1 MLARSIKRFANI
13 PAIPNSGT
21 NHLAAA
27 KSANNFQLTTPLLSK
42 PAIRS
47 NDKLKVSHFVVSSLE
62 KNKFCVNVMLNA
74 ESDQDEMSIKPAL
87 FVCALDTSGSMSD
100 SVSDG
105 TDKEVSKY
113 NRLDLV
119 QHSVNTMIHCLRP
132 EDQLSF
138 VTFNDNAKIVMPPT
152 NMTSSGK
159 QTAMN
164 AYKSFRA
171 AGMTNLW
178 EGLDQSLNIMSN
190 EQYNDRQRTRFTL
203 LLTDGLP
210 NVSPSNGIL
219 NEFMTKLP
227 LSTSVNTFGYGYELD
242 SNLLL
247 RLAQEGGGSF
257 AHIPDYTMCNTVF
270 INFLANCMSTSI
282 NNISCDLDVNPKH
295 KINPATKNINIG
307 SIQKGQTRNIMF
319 EVMTNAPEE
328 FVMDMKF
335 TYDNQEVTYSINNIR
350 ETELRPENY
359 AEVFRYLL
367 TNIIRQGLE
376 SQDTKKACKNIDF
389 MCEMINGLKNKTN
402 DQKIINQ
409 LNGFL
414 DNLKHPDVNF
424 GQVYKAFSNPE
435 YFNKWGPH
443 YLRYLSRSHELQ
455 ICSNFKDTSLQHYGG
470 KLFKELRTEIEDIFK
485 TIPVPQPSL
494 SHEPFRGN
502 YTKSFYSQSGPCFEG
517 SGLVHMADGSRKRV
531 SEIKKGDH
539 LQKPAGWTFR
549 SYPTVECVI
558 KTEVPYSQE
567 FVNVNGLLVTPWHP
581 VYVDG
586 KWQFPIKLYN
596 DQKVVDINC
605 DYVYNFV
612 LNAGHIIRIN
622 GVDAITLGHGVSNDK
637 ILEHPFLGTQ
647 KVIDDLKQYPEWN
660 SGLIELYWWDIER
673 DETGR
678 ICSFS
683 RK

>member
-13 PAIPNSGT
+13 PAIPKSGT

-159 QTAMN
+159 QTAIN

-190 EQYNDRQRTRFTL
+190 EHYNDRQRTRFTL

-295 KINPATKNINIG
+295 KINPAMKHINIG
-307 SIQKGQTRNIMF
+307 SIQKGQTRNVMF
-319 EVMTNAPEE
+319 EVMTNTPEE
-328 FVMDMKF
+328 FAMDMKF

-376 SQDTKKACKNIDF
+376 SQDTKKACENIDF
-389 MCEMINGLKNKTN
+389 MCEMINGLKGRTN

-494 SHEPFRGN
+494 SHEPFKGN
-502 YTKSFYSQSGPCFEG
+502 YTQSFYSRSGPCFEG